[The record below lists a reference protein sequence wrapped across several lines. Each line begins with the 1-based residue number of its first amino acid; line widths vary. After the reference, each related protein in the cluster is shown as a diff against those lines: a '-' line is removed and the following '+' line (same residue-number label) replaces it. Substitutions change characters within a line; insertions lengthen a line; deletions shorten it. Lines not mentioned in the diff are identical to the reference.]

1 VEQLEESY
9 KQLRRD
15 KKPSLEIAQAC
26 VAWRG
31 ALCERAQKRGEPD
44 VDQARAK
51 AELAQAKAELAQAK
65 AELAQAKAELAEE
78 KLMSAI
84 TEKKEEALIAALRM
98 VYDNACSNVAA
109 TRDELRTAH
118 AEAAAAAARVATA
131 SALGMPAP
139 FSKMFVV
146 HV

>member
-44 VDQARAK
+44 VDQAR
-51 AELAQAKAELAQAK
+51 AK